1 MPTNF
6 YKVSRSFYGKMLIV
20 QKNIP
25 KRNGL
30 MNKISQ
36 AWAHIQSTLFPI
48 LEAELDPLTDPQR
61 KLIAT
66 LELVKIEDFVPH
78 RWWVLGRR
86 PSDRVSLARAFVA
99 KMVLGG
105 ITTSELINQL
115 VSVRNLRRLC
125 GWELSR
131 HVPSEST
138 FSRAFDEFAE
148 IGLADRAQA
157 ALIKGYESERLVG
170 HLSRDS
176 TDIPAREKA
185 SPKPPKPAKAKRKM
199 GHPRQGE
206 VRPPKAPTLIE
217 RQLGMTLAEMLL
229 ELPGACNWGAKKKCG
244 NTSFWKGYKFH
255 VDWADGEIPIC
266 GILTSASVIDSQVA
280 IPLATMSAQR
290 VTNLYDL
297 MDSAYDSKL
306 IKDHSASL
314 GHVPIIDHNPRGGE
328 KIEMT
333 PAAARRYDERTTAER
348 GFSFLKET
356 FGGRNIRVRGQKK
369 VRAHLMFC
377 LLALTA
383 DRLLNLLL

>member
-1 MPTNF
+1 
-6 YKVSRSFYGKMLIV
+6 
-20 QKNIP
+20 
-25 KRNGL
+25 

-36 AWAHIQSTLFPI
+36 AWAHIQSTLFPT
-48 LEAELDPLTDPQR
+48 LELELDPLTDRQR
-61 KLIAT
+61 RLIAT
-66 LELVKIEDFVPH
+66 LEVVKIEDFVPP
-78 RWWVLGRR
+78 RWWALGRH
-86 PSDRVSLARAFVA
+86 PADRVSLARSFVA

-105 ITTSELINQL
+105 VTTSELIHQL
-115 VSVRNLRRLC
+115 VSIRNLRRIC

-131 HVPSEST
+131 QVPSEST
-138 FSRAFDEFAE
+138 FSRAFNEFAE
-148 IGLADRAQA
+148 MGLADRAQA
-157 ALIKGYESERLVG
+157 ALIKSYESERLVG

-185 SPKPPKPAKAKRKM
+185 APKPARLAKAKRKL
-199 GHPRQGE
+199 GPPGKGE
-206 VRPPKAPTLIE
+206 ARPAKEPTLME
-217 RQLGMTLAEMLL
+217 RQLGMTLEAMLL
-229 ELPGACNWGAKKKCG
+229 ALPRACNWGAKKKCG
-244 NTSFWKGYKFH
+244 ATSFWKGYKFH
-255 VDWADGEIPIC
+255 VDWADGEIPIS

-297 MDSAYDSKL
+297 MDSAYDAQL
-306 IKDHSASL
+306 IKDYSAAL

-333 PAAARRYDERTTAER
+333 AAAARRYDERTTAER
-348 GFSFLKET
+348 GFSLLKEN
-356 FGGRNIRVRGQKK
+356 FGGRNIRVRGPEK